1 MQPTQQVKSV
11 NVRAAIDQR
20 LSEALSACTG
30 RNSPALVQP
39 ASKPEFGDYQA
50 NGIMAAAKR
59 LKTNPRELATAVID
73 TVALDDIAEQLD
85 IAGPGFINIF
95 LSAEFLAA
103 RLARE
108 QPLVSP
114 AQHPYTAVV
123 DYSSPNLAKEMH
135 VGHIRSTIIGDAVA
149 KVLECLGHN
158 VIRQNHVGDW
168 GTQFGMLIT
177 YLTETG
183 ANSQVLEDLEE
194 FYRAAKQRFDA
205 DADFATRSRLAV
217 VGLQGGQPEL
227 RRQWQRFIDI
237 SLNHCQALYGRLGV
251 SLSREDVHAES
262 AYNDDLPNV
271 IESLREQGLLEESDG
286 AQCVFLD
293 EFKGKDDQPL
303 PVIVQKS
310 DGGYLYATTDLA
322 AVRHRHNQLNA
333 QRVLYFTDARQVLH
347 FKQIFAVARKAG
359 FADAAMSLEHHP
371 FGNMLGKDGKPFK
384 TRDGGVVKL
393 AELLDEAEARAFDL
407 VTQKNSELGED
418 ERREIARV
426 VGIGAVKYADLA
438 KNRTSDYHFDWDQ
451 MLAFEGNTAPYLQY
465 AYTRVQSV
473 FRRGNIDVE
482 SLTGETAPSEPAERT
497 LAVTLLRFQEV
508 LEQVAADAYPH
519 YLCTYLY
526 ELASQFMRFYEAC
539 PVLTAPGEVRD
550 SRLHLCLRVAETL
563 KNGLGLLGIETV
575 ERM

>member
-1 MQPTQQVKSV
+1 M
-11 NVRAAIDQR
+11 NVRTAIDQR
-20 LSEALSACTG
+20 IAAALSTCTG
-30 RNSPALVQP
+30 VDSPALVQP
-39 ASKPEFGDYQA
+39 ARKPEFGDYQA
-50 NGIMAAAKR
+50 NGVMAAAKR
-59 LKTNPRELATAVID
+59 LKTNPVELAAQVID
-73 TVALDDIAEQLD
+73 TVALDDIAARLET
-85 IAGPGFINIF
+85 AGPGFINIF
-95 LSAEFLAA
+95 LSAEFLATSLD
-103 RLARE
+103 RK
-108 QPLVSP
+108 QPLVI
-114 AQHPYTAVV
+114 QVDDPYTVVV

-135 VGHIRSTIIGDAVA
+135 VGHIRSTIIGDALA
-149 KVLECLGHN
+149 LVLERLGHK
-158 VIRQNHVGDW
+158 VIRKNHVGDW

-177 YLTETG
+177 YLSETG
-183 ANSQVLEDLEE
+183 ENSEVLEDLED
-194 FYRAAKQRFDA
+194 FYRAAKTRFDA
-205 DADFATRSRLAV
+205 DAAFATRSRLAV
-217 VGLQGGQPEL
+217 VGLQGGDPEI
-227 RRQWQRFIDI
+227 RSHWRRFIDI

-262 AYNDDLPNV
+262 AYNDDLPTV
-271 IESLREQGLLEESDG
+271 IELLRKQGLLETSDG
-286 AQCVFLD
+286 AQCVFLE
-293 EFKGKDDQPL
+293 EFKGKNDLPL

-322 AVRHRHNQLNA
+322 AVRHRRNELKA
-333 QRVLYFTDARQVLH
+333 QRVLYFTDARQALH

-359 FADAAMSLEHHP
+359 FADPAMSLEHHP

-384 TRDGGVVKL
+384 TREGGVLKL
-393 AELLDEAEARAFDL
+393 AELLDEAETRAFELVSEKNPDL
-407 VTQKNSELGED
+407 AED

-426 VGIGAVKYADLA
+426 VGIGAVKYADLS

-473 FRRGNIDVE
+473 FRRGNIDVD
-482 SLTGETAPSEPAERT
+482 SLTGEITPQEPDERT
-497 LAVTLLRFQEV
+497 LAVKLLRFQEV

-539 PVLTAPGEVRD
+539 PVLSAPGETRV
-550 SRLHLCLRVAETL
+550 SRLLLCERVAETL

>member
-1 MQPTQQVKSV
+1 M
-11 NVRAAIDQR
+11 NVRRTIDER
-20 LSEALSACTG
+20 IATALSACTG
-30 RNSPALVQP
+30 AVSAALVQP

-50 NGIMAAAKR
+50 NGVMAAAKR
-59 LKTNPRELATAVID
+59 MKTNPRELAARVID
-73 TVALDDIAEQLD
+73 TVVLDDIAERLE

-95 LSAEFLAA
+95 LSREFLANN
-103 RLARE
+103 LARD
-108 QPLVSP
+108 QPLLNP
-114 AQHPYTAVV
+114 ADNPYTAVI

-149 KVLECLGHN
+149 RVLERLEHT
-158 VIRQNHVGDW
+158 VIRKNHVGDW

-177 YLTETG
+177 YLSETG
-183 ANSQVLEDLEE
+183 ANSDALADLEE
-194 FYRAAKQRFDA
+194 FYRAAKQQFDTD
-205 DADFATRSRLAV
+205 DAFATRSRLAV
-217 VGLQGGQPEL
+217 VAFQGGDPEI
-227 RRQWQRFIDI
+227 RGQWQRFIDI
-237 SLNHCQALYGRLGV
+237 SLNHCQALYARLGV
-251 SLSREDVHAES
+251 SLRREDVHAES

-271 IESLREQGLLEESDG
+271 IALLREQGMLEQSDG
-286 AQCVFLD
+286 AQCVFLE
-293 EFKGKDDQPL
+293 EFKGKNDQPL

-322 AVRHRHNQLNA
+322 AVRHRQNELNA
-333 QRVLYFTDARQVLH
+333 QRVLYFTDRRQALH

-359 FADAAMSLEHHP
+359 FADSTMSLEHHP

-384 TRDGGVVKL
+384 TREGGVLKL
-393 AELLDEAEARAFDL
+393 ADLLDEAEARAFEL
-407 VTQKNSELGED
+407 VSQKNPELTED

-426 VGIGAVKYADLA
+426 VGIGAVKYADLS

-473 FRRGNIDVE
+473 FRRGNIDVN
-482 SLTGETAPSEPAERT
+482 SITGKPEPIEPAERT

-508 LEQVAADAYPH
+508 LEGVAADAYPH
-519 YLCTYLY
+519 YLCSYLY

-539 PVLTAPGEVRD
+539 PVLTAPEEIRAG
-550 SRLHLCLRVAETL
+550 RLQLCHRVADTL
-563 KNGLGLLGIETV
+563 KDGLGLLGIETV